1 MLAKRKKQGKALPTS
16 INPFSISKKSA
27 QVLKAGIAI
36 DQKLEEELHA
46 EAMRIL
52 GKKRSKHGKKMA
64 KRIKRAE
71 AHEIVYDRV
80 LIKSEANESMTETA
94 K

>member
-1 MLAKRKKQGKALPTS
+1 
-16 INPFSISKKSA
+16 
-27 QVLKAGIAI
+27 
-36 DQKLEEELHA
+36 
-46 EAMRIL
+46 
-52 GKKRSKHGKKMA
+52 MA
-64 KRIKRAE
+64 KKIKRAE

>member
-46 EAMRIL
+46 EAMRII
-52 GKKRSKHGKKMA
+52 GKKTKQTWEENGKKN
-64 KRIKRAE
+64 K
-71 AHEIVYDRV
+71 
-80 LIKSEANESMTETA
+80 KS
-94 K
+94 